1 MPIFEYHAIDNTGR
15 KIKGKIDADTVR
27 EARDKIKSL
36 GQTPLKVSVDKSSGG
51 GGGLGANDVVKSK
64 LRSLSLKEKID
75 FTKTFQTLNK
85 AGLPIIE
92 SLIFMEQ
99 NASTRQLRL
108 LAQEIRLQVI
118 SGLTYSDTIARY
130 PDIFGQVYIGLTKAG
145 EDTGEMEKTLD
156 RIIGLLQKQGNI
168 KARVVS
174 TLTYPCIVIVL
185 AICVVLV
192 MLMFVF
198 PAFKDMFDQ
207 TGKALPAITQFC
219 MDAGDFLKDKWFFI
233 PLFII
238 GLVFLIRFLFKN
250 PVTKRR
256 IDEIVL
262 AIPLVSDLIKTAAFS
277 NFLTV
282 LQVGYEAGIPIIDSL
297 YLANLTF
304 ENSVMNDAIKV
315 TIKKMQ
321 QGAHL
326 SLALKAS
333 KLFPKMVLFMIST
346 GEQSGQLGD
355 LMSQCV
361 MYIDQQLD
369 AVIDTLTKMLEP
381 LLMIVIGS
389 IVCFLALSL
398 YLPLFQSYAQ

>member
-1 MPIFEYHAIDNTGR
+1 MPIFEYQAIDNTGR
-15 KIKGKIDADTVR
+15 KIKGKIEADTARSAR
-27 EARDKIKSL
+27 EKIKQL
-36 GQTPLKVSVDKSSGG
+36 GQTPVKVSAEKTADAKGG
-51 GGGLGANDVVKSK
+51 AKFTQSK

-168 KARVVS
+168 KARVIS

-207 TGKALPAITQFC
+207 TGKSLPAITQFC

-233 PLFII
+233 PLFIV
-238 GLVFLIRFLFKN
+238 GMVFLVRYLLKN
-250 PVTKRR
+250 PYTKKR

-262 AIPLVSDLIKTAAFS
+262 TIPLLSDLIKTAAFS

-304 ENSVMNDAIKV
+304 ENSVMNNAIKV

-346 GEQSGQLGD
+346 GEQSGQLGE
-355 LMSQCV
+355 LMAQCV

-389 IVCFLALSL
+389 IVCFMALSL

>member
-1 MPIFEYHAIDNTGR
+1 MAVFDYIAINNAGQ
-15 KIKGKIDADTVR
+15 KVKGKIDADNPRTAR
-27 EARDKIKSL
+27 EKIKQL
-36 GQTPLKVSVDKSSGG
+36 GYTPVKVESEGSNKNKFAF
-51 GGGLGANDVVKSK
+51 LTAQPEHK
-64 LRSLSLKEKID
+64 LHSLSLKEKID
-75 FTKTFQTLNK
+75 FTKTFQTLNR

-92 SLIFMEQ
+92 SLIFMEKD
-99 NASTRQLRL
+99 ASTRQMRQ
-108 LAQEIRLQVI
+108 LAKEIRLQVI
-118 SGLTYSDTIARY
+118 SGLTYSDTIAKY

-156 RIIGLLQKQGNI
+156 RIIGLLTKQGNI
-168 KARVVS
+168 KGKVIS
-174 TLTYPCIVIVL
+174 TLTYPCIVILL

-207 TGKALPAITQFC
+207 TGKELPGITQFC
-219 MDAGDFLKDKWFFI
+219 MDAGDFLKERWYII
-233 PLFII
+233 PVTI
-238 GLVFLIRFLFKN
+238 GLIVLLIRFLLKN
-250 PVTKRR
+250 SYTRKR
-256 IDEIVL
+256 IDELVL
-262 AIPLVSDLIKTAAFS
+262 SIPLLSDLIKTAAFS

-304 ENSVMNDAIKV
+304 ENSVMNNAIKV

-326 SLALKAS
+326 SLAMKAS
-333 KLFPKMVLFMIST
+333 KLFPKMILFMIST
-346 GEQSGQLGD
+346 GEQSGQLGE
-355 LMSQCV
+355 LMEQCV
-361 MYIDQQLD
+361 HYIDQQLD
-369 AVIDTLTKMLEP
+369 AIIDTLTKMLEP

>member
-1 MPIFEYHAIDNTGR
+1 MSIFEYQAIDSSGR
-15 KIKGKIDADTVR
+15 KIKGKIEAENARNAR
-27 EARDKIKSL
+27 EKIKQL
-36 GQTPLKVSVDKSSGG
+36 GQKPLKLEIDKSEGKKIDSG
-51 GGGLGANDVVKSK
+51 LAKHK
-64 LRSLSLKEKID
+64 IHSLSLKEKID
-75 FTKTFQTLNK
+75 FTKTFQTLNR

-108 LAQEIRLQVI
+108 LAQEIRVQVI

-168 KARVVS
+168 KGKVIS
-174 TLTYPCIVIVL
+174 TLTYPCMVIVL

-198 PAFKDMFDQ
+198 PAFKEMFDS
-207 TGKALPAITQFC
+207 TGKKLPAITQFC
-219 MDAGDFLKDKWFFI
+219 MDAGDFLRDKWFFI

-238 GLVFLIRFLFKN
+238 ALVFLIRYLFKN
-250 PVTKRR
+250 PVTKRK

-326 SLALKAS
+326 SLAMKAS
-333 KLFPKMVLFMIST
+333 KLFPKMILFMIST
-346 GEQSGQLGD
+346 GEQSGQLGE
-355 LMSQCV
+355 LMAQCV

-369 AVIDTLTKMLEP
+369 AVIDTMTKLLEP
-381 LLMIVIGS
+381 LLMIVIGT
-389 IVCFLALSL
+389 IVCFMALSL